1 MTLVLEA
8 AVLGVLTGGV
18 YALMASGLTLIFGVM
33 RIINVGHG
41 ALVVLGAY
49 LSFAASRSLGMDP
62 FVTLVIT
69 MPVMFVLGL
78 GLQSVFIRP
87 LKTDREA
94 LSVLVTY
101 ALALG
106 IEGLLGYF
114 FTANYVQL
122 KAWYDTASFPIGD
135 FRVTYVYVFGFL
147 LCLAILG
154 VMFLVLYH
162 TTFGASIRATMLN
175 RTAAQL
181 IGIDVDRVSAVAFGI
196 GMATAAAGGVVFGI
210 TTAFNPGSHYDL
222 ISRLL
227 TIIVLGGLGSLRG
240 AIVAAL
246 IMLVSEDIT
255 AVVISPVWATFV
267 FFVILLAV
275 LLVRPQ
281 GLYGVRVR
289 HRLEHHGRLHG
300 LHLARPCCFL
310 RIRRLCPGPDART
323 PPHRRRLHGFSV
335 RADRGR
341 RDCGPRGGDR
351 MVRPANA
358 GGHVCDRDHR
368 LHVHAAAARGK
379 PCRADWRR
387 RRDELPGSALARRF
401 LQPALLLRD

>member
-49 LSFAASRSLGMDP
+49 LSFAASRSLGLDP

-78 GLQSVFIRP
+78 ALQWVFIRP

-114 FTANYVQL
+114 FSANYVQL

-135 FRVTYVYVFGFL
+135 FRVTYVYVFGFA

-154 VMFLVLYH
+154 VMFLVLYR

-240 AIVAAL
+240 AIIAAL

-267 FFVILLAV
+267 FFVILVLV
-275 LLVRPQ
+275 LLFRPQ

-289 HRLEHHGRLHG
+289 D
-300 LHLARPCCFL
+300 
-310 RIRRLCPGPDART
+310 RI
-323 PPHRRRLHGFSV
+323 
-335 RADRGR
+335 
-341 RDCGPRGGDR
+341 
-351 MVRPANA
+351 
-358 GGHVCDRDHR
+358 
-368 LHVHAAAARGK
+368 
-379 PCRADWRR
+379 
-387 RRDELPGSALARRF
+387 
-401 LQPALLLRD
+401 

>member
-1 MTLVLEA
+1 VTLVLEA

-49 LSFAASRSLGMDP
+49 LSFAASRSLHIDP
-62 FVTLVIT
+62 FLTLVIT
-69 MPVMFVLGL
+69 MPVMFLLGMA
-78 GLQSVFIRP
+78 LQVVFIRP

-106 IEGLLGYF
+106 IEGMLGYI

-122 KAWYDTASFPIGD
+122 QAWYDTASFPIGG
-135 FRVTYVYVFGFL
+135 FRITYVYVFGFA

-154 VMFLVLYH
+154 VMFLVLYR

-255 AVVISPVWATFV
+255 AVLISPVWANFV
-267 FFVILLAV
+267 FFVILVVV

-289 HRLEHHGRLHG
+289 DRL
-300 LHLARPCCFL
+300 
-310 RIRRLCPGPDART
+310 
-323 PPHRRRLHGFSV
+323 
-335 RADRGR
+335 
-341 RDCGPRGGDR
+341 
-351 MVRPANA
+351 
-358 GGHVCDRDHR
+358 
-368 LHVHAAAARGK
+368 
-379 PCRADWRR
+379 
-387 RRDELPGSALARRF
+387 
-401 LQPALLLRD
+401 

>member
-1 MTLVLEA
+1 VTLVLEA
-8 AVLGVLTGGV
+8 AVLGILTGGV

-49 LSFAASRSLGMDP
+49 LSFAASRTLHIDP
-62 FVTLVIT
+62 FFTLVIT
-69 MPVMFVLGL
+69 MPVMFLLGF
-78 GLQSVFIRP
+78 GLQVVFIRP

-101 ALALG
+101 AIALG
-106 IEGLLGYF
+106 LEGILGYVF
-114 FTANYVQL
+114 GANYVQL
-122 KAWYDTASFPIGD
+122 QAWYDTASFPIGD
-135 FRVTYVYVFGFL
+135 FRITYVYVFGFV
-147 LCLAILG
+147 LCLAIL
-154 VMFLVLYH
+154 VVLFLILYR

-240 AIVAAL
+240 AVIAAL

-255 AVVISPVWATFV
+255 SVVISPVWASFV
-267 FFVILLAV
+267 FFVILIAV

-289 HRLEHHGRLHG
+289 E
-300 LHLARPCCFL
+300 
-310 RIRRLCPGPDART
+310 RI
-323 PPHRRRLHGFSV
+323 
-335 RADRGR
+335 
-341 RDCGPRGGDR
+341 
-351 MVRPANA
+351 
-358 GGHVCDRDHR
+358 
-368 LHVHAAAARGK
+368 
-379 PCRADWRR
+379 
-387 RRDELPGSALARRF
+387 
-401 LQPALLLRD
+401 

>member
-41 ALVVLGAY
+41 ALVILGAY
-49 LSFAASRSLGMDP
+49 LSFAAWHSLNIDP
-62 FVTLVIT
+62 FLTLVIT
-69 MPVMFVLGL
+69 MPVMFLLGVVLQL
-78 GLQSVFIRP
+78 VFIRP

-101 ALALG
+101 AIALG
-106 IEGLLGYF
+106 LEGVLGYVF
-114 FTANYVQL
+114 GANYVQL
-122 KAWYDTASFPIGD
+122 TAWYDTASFPIGD
-135 FRVTYVYVFGFL
+135 FHIAYVYVFGFL
-147 LCLAILG
+147 LCVAILG
-154 VMFLVLYH
+154 AMFLMLYR

-181 IGIDVDRVSAVAFGI
+181 IGIDVDRVAAIAFGI

-240 AIVAAL
+240 ALIAAL

-255 AVVISPVWATFV
+255 SIVISPVWASFA
-267 FFVILLAV
+267 FFVILIVV
-275 LLVRPQ
+275 LLIRPQ

-289 HRLEHHGRLHG
+289 DRL
-300 LHLARPCCFL
+300 
-310 RIRRLCPGPDART
+310 
-323 PPHRRRLHGFSV
+323 
-335 RADRGR
+335 
-341 RDCGPRGGDR
+341 
-351 MVRPANA
+351 
-358 GGHVCDRDHR
+358 
-368 LHVHAAAARGK
+368 
-379 PCRADWRR
+379 
-387 RRDELPGSALARRF
+387 
-401 LQPALLLRD
+401 

>member
-49 LSFAASRSLGMDP
+49 LSFAASRSLGLDP

-78 GLQSVFIRP
+78 ALQWVFIRP

-114 FTANYVQL
+114 FSANYVQL

-135 FRVTYVYVFGFL
+135 FRVTYVYVFGFV

-154 VMFLVLYH
+154 VMFLVLYR

-240 AIVAAL
+240 AIIAAL

-267 FFVILLAV
+267 FFVILVLV
-275 LLVRPQ
+275 LLFRPQ

-289 HRLEHHGRLHG
+289 D
-300 LHLARPCCFL
+300 
-310 RIRRLCPGPDART
+310 RI
-323 PPHRRRLHGFSV
+323 
-335 RADRGR
+335 
-341 RDCGPRGGDR
+341 
-351 MVRPANA
+351 
-358 GGHVCDRDHR
+358 
-368 LHVHAAAARGK
+368 
-379 PCRADWRR
+379 
-387 RRDELPGSALARRF
+387 
-401 LQPALLLRD
+401 